1 MEELSLLVKQ
11 VLNDF
16 HPDAVT
22 RYSETFSYDRGIEEI
37 EVEFYTEEYKVS
49 LTIRR

>member
-11 VLNDF
+11 VLANF
-16 HPDAVT
+16 HPDAIT
-22 RYSETFSYDRGIEEI
+22 HYSETFSYDRRMEEI

>member
-1 MEELSLLVKQ
+1 MEELCLLVKQ
-11 VLNDF
+11 LLTDF

-22 RYSETFSYDRGIEEI
+22 RYSETFSYDKRMEEI